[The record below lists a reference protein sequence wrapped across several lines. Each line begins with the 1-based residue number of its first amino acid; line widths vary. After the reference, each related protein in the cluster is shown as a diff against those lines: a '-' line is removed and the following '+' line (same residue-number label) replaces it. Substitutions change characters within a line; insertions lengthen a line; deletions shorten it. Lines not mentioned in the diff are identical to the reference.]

1 MVTSVVKMSQL
12 IGMALVTSKD
22 IMVEDILEGIT
33 MAAITLVDTVAVIMA
48 PVISA
53 VTMEATTEA
62 TTEVTTEVIL
72 VDIMV
77 VIMVIT
83 MESEKLVPNQ

>member
-33 MAAITLVDTVAVIMA
+33 MVAIITMADIMA
-48 PVISA
+48 PA
-53 VTMEATTEA
+53 
-62 TTEVTTEVIL
+62 
-72 VDIMV
+72 
-77 VIMVIT
+77 
-83 MESEKLVPNQ
+83 